1 MKSIDVLIVEDSAAL
16 AQAYI
21 EYLHDEPLSVSHV
34 SDGESAM
41 EVMQDS
47 LPRMLVLDLMLPDM
61 NGMHILQHIHDN
73 ELPIDVIVASGHGS
87 MEDVV
92 EAMQQGAV
100 DFLEKPFTAK
110 RFVTTVKNVL
120 ERGQLKIIVNQL
132 TDKQRKQFQGF
143 IGSSVVMQLIYQ
155 TIEQVA
161 LSSAPVFISGE
172 SGTGKEVCADAIHAC
187 SDRNDKPFI
196 ALNCAAI
203 PRDLVESEIFGHVK
217 GAFTGAVKD
226 RDGAAAQANGG
237 TLFLDEIAEMDIDL
251 QAKLLR
257 FIQTQSFQK
266 VGGSKL
272 EKVDVRFVC
281 ATNKNALEQVE
292 KGQFREDLYYRLN
305 VINIDLPPLRNR
317 DNDVL
322 DIADF
327 FLKQFAEDE
336 NKAFLGLSQ
345 DAQKKLLKHEWPGN
359 VRELQNVMRRV
370 VVMNKGGKVSANQL
384 EWQSKPKPL
393 GSVKTAKFQAAITE
407 EQKTIGDG
415 INFDVSSS
423 VANASNSQQS
433 IRPLADIEREAIEH
447 AIAVCDGNIPKAAV
461 LLDVS
466 PSTIYRKIQAWEM
479 A

>member
-1 MKSIDVLIVEDSAAL
+1 MKVIDVLIVEDSAAL

-41 EVMQDS
+41 EVMQGS

-120 ERGQLKIIVNQL
+120 ERGQLKTIVNQL

-143 IGSSVVMQLIYQ
+143 IGSSVAMQLIYQ

-415 INFDVSSS
+415 VNFDVSSS

-466 PSTIYRKIQAWEM
+466 PSTIYRKIQAWEI